1 MEKICVPVSPG
12 ELLDKITILEI
23 KVQQI
28 ADTEKLRNVKTE
40 LELLNQAW
48 EKTHVDD
55 RSIKLLKQSLRAV
68 NQDLW
73 SIEDRIRIKESQKN
87 FDEGFIELA
96 RSVYLRNDRRAAIKK
111 EINTLLGSVIVEEKS
126 YASYQS
132 PVD

>member
-55 RSIKLLKQSLRAV
+55 SSIKLLKQLLRAV

>member
-48 EKTHVDD
+48 EKTRVDD
-55 RSIKLLKQSLRAV
+55 SSIKLLKQSLRAV

>member
-40 LELLNQAW
+40 LELLNLAW
-48 EKTHVDD
+48 EKTRVDD